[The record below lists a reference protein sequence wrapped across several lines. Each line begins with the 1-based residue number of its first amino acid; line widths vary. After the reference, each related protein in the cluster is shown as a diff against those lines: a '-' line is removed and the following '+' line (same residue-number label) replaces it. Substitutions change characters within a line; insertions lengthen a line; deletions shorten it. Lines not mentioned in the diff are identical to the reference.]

1 MYADQPIYIIVALWC
16 LHRNTWVNRND
27 IARAFRLSERKASFQ
42 LSYLIKKSH
51 IIDSDVRKVRSEHRS
66 TTCYEVRVNSVS
78 LPLVASRRYKPSR
91 RTDGN
96 RRHQGWQCVT
106 GGQGVTETVV
116 ASKIREGKM
125 MKPVFIY
132 GDYRPDYRA
141 VKVVIR
147 HWYSDMELPCSI
159 YF

>member
-1 MYADQPIYIIVALWC
+1 MKKQKKPAQNNHEGCYIPGGMEMYADQPIYIIVALWC

-78 LPLVASRRYKPSR
+78 LPLVASRRYKSSR

-96 RRHQGWQCVT
+96 RRHQVGN
-106 GGQGVTETVV
+106 
-116 ASKIREGKM
+116 ASQEDRALLRQLW
-125 MKPVFIY
+125 PVKS
-132 GDYRPDYRA
+132 GR
-141 VKVVIR
+141 VK
-147 HWYSDMELPCSI
+147 
-159 YF
+159 